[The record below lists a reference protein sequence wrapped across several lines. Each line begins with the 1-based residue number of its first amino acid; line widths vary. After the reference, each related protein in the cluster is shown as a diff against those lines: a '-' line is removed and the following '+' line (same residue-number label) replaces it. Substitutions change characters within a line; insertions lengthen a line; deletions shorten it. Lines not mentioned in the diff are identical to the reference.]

1 MLWWKNNVV
10 RRPVIK
16 VDVQKIEYEIR
27 KSERGLS
34 VLLKTQKNTTPHTR
48 KEHDYAIQSYANRIA
63 ALKKELYEKTG
74 RCTPK
79 IPRWPI

>member
-1 MLWWKNNVV
+1 MSIQ
-10 RRPVIK
+10 R
-16 VDVQKIEYEIR
+16 IEYEIR

-34 VLLKTQKNTTPHTR
+34 ILLLTKKETTPHTQE
-48 KEHDYAIQSYANRIA
+48 EHSCAIQSYAMKIS

-74 RCTPK
+74 QCTPS

>member
-1 MLWWKNNVV
+1 MNI
-10 RRPVIK
+10 RRT
-16 VDVQKIEYEIR
+16 EYEIR

-34 VLLKTQKNTTPHTR
+34 VLLKAQQNVTSHTR
-48 KEHDYAIQSYANRIA
+48 KEHEYAIQGYAVKIA

-74 RCTPK
+74 RCTPS

>member
-34 VLLKTQKNTTPHTR
+34 VLLKRQKNTTPHTR

>member
-1 MLWWKNNVV
+1 M
-10 RRPVIK
+10 
-16 VDVQKIEYEIR
+16 DVQKIEYEIR

-34 VLLKTQKNTTPHTR
+34 VLLKRQKNTTPHTR

>member
-1 MLWWKNNVV
+1 MSI
-10 RRPVIK
+10 RR
-16 VDVQKIEYEIR
+16 IEYEIR

-34 VLLKTQKNTTPHTR
+34 ILLLTKKGTTSHTQV
-48 KEHDYAIQSYANRIA
+48 EHSYAIQSYAVRIA

-74 RCTPK
+74 RCTPS

>member
-1 MLWWKNNVV
+1 MLWWKKNAV
-10 RRPVIK
+10 RSPVIK

-34 VLLKTQKNTTPHTR
+34 VLLKRQKNTTPR
-48 KEHDYAIQSYANRIA
+48 KEHDYAIQSYASRIA

>member
-1 MLWWKNNVV
+1 MSI
-10 RRPVIK
+10 RR
-16 VDVQKIEYEIR
+16 IEYQIR

-34 VLLKTQKNTTPHTR
+34 VLLLREKGVTSHTK

-63 ALKKELYEKTG
+63 VLKKELYEKTG
-74 RCTPK
+74 RCTPS

>member
-1 MLWWKNNVV
+1 M

-34 VLLKTQKNTTPHTR
+34 VLLKRQKNTTPHTR

>member
-1 MLWWKNNVV
+1 MSI
-10 RRPVIK
+10 RR
-16 VDVQKIEYEIR
+16 IEYEIR

-34 VLLKTQKNTTPHTR
+34 ILLLTQKGTTSHTR
-48 KEHDYAIQSYANRIA
+48 EEHDYAIQSYAMKIA

-74 RCTPK
+74 RCTPS